1 MDGLESF
8 SLHSNRVVIVPMLQ
22 PGQLAP
28 EFSLPD
34 ADMETVELASFK
46 GKKNVVLY
54 FYLKDGTP
62 GCTLQA
68 IEFSD
73 QEPRFA
79 KHDCVVLG
87 VSCDDCLTHA
97 EFRDENGL
105 AITLLSDEEAQV
117 CQAYGVMRE
126 GGSNGRGRIQRST
139 FVIDKSGRVR
149 HALYGVNPKGHA
161 AEVLELVGKLNESR

>member
-1 MDGLESF
+1 
-8 SLHSNRVVIVPMLQ
+8 MLQ
-22 PGQLAP
+22 PGQPAP
-28 EFSLPD
+28 QFVLPD
-34 ADMETVELASFK
+34 ADMESVDLARFK

-54 FYLKDGTP
+54 FYPKAGTP

-73 QEPRFA
+73 LEPRFA
-79 KHDCVVLG
+79 AHDCVILA

-105 AITLLSDEEAQV
+105 AITLLSDEEGQV
-117 CQAYGVMRE
+117 CRAYGVMRDPE
-126 GGSNGRGRIQRST
+126 SGNGRGRIQRST
-139 FVIDKSGRVR
+139 FIIDKAGRVR

-161 AEVLELVGKLNESR
+161 AEVLALVEKLNDENR